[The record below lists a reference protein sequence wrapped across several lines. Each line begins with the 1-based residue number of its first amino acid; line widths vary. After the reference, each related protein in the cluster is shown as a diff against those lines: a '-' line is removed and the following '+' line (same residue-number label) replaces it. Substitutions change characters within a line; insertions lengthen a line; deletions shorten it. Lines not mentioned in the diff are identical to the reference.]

1 MRFFA
6 VGRRL
11 LQTDSVIVDT
21 ILLLKKEKLSWYT
34 CFIIA
39 NPHILQVKF
48 EGQIVLNHKQN
59 LHTHTTYAD
68 GKDTLEE
75 LVREAI
81 KRDFGGIGFSEY
93 SYMEFSDYPYQM
105 TVEQMAQI
113 GLDVLDR
120 GTPIIPIMLYEEHKT
135 VEMAKRMMEKGVYI
149 GKIIGIAPASFIG
162 DPTKNRN
169 SDFYR
174 LGNNYTKRV
183 VEAGCTPIG
192 LAPAENWLTEEAL
205 EICDGFLIQGG
216 AEFFPYHFQI
226 IHHAVT
232 RGKRYLGVC
241 LGAQLIHAYF
251 ELKRRVE
258 EQGYKN

>member
-1 MRFFA
+1 M
-6 VGRRL
+6 
-11 LQTDSVIVDT
+11 QTDSVIVDT

-113 GLDVLDR
+113 GL
-120 GTPIIPIMLYEEHKT
+120 
-135 VEMAKRMMEKGVYI
+135 
-149 GKIIGIAPASFIG
+149 
-162 DPTKNRN
+162 
-169 SDFYR
+169 
-174 LGNNYTKRV
+174 
-183 VEAGCTPIG
+183 
-192 LAPAENWLTEEAL
+192 APAENWLTEEAL